1 MQVIPLSAKL
11 LGYSGVL
18 PFAVLA
24 VLHFQQE
31 QQIELVA
38 LKGFIAYGA
47 IISRHNDLFTH
58 ARMKHAWRPGL

>member
-47 IISRHNDLFTH
+47 IAVIAFHGIMISSLTL
-58 ARMKHAWRPGL
+58 G